1 MKKEDYFKE
10 LGEVALG
17 SRLKRLSDKMMGDAA
32 RIYKFTGHDM
42 RPRWFTLMSLLHSR
56 KQVSVVEAADLLGL
70 TQPCIS
76 QFSREMDTEG
86 LLQFTSDP
94 DDLRR
99 KIMSLSKKGI
109 KQYNKMQPVRK
120 AVRQSAIELCTEAEQ
135 NFYQALEKFEKA
147 FERKSLYTRSIEK
160 FHE

>member
-1 MKKEDYFKE
+1 MKKEDYFEE

-32 RIYKFTGHDM
+32 RIYNFAGHDM
-42 RPRWFTLMSLLHSR
+42 RPRWFTLMSLLFDK
-56 KQVSVVEAADLLGL
+56 KQVSVVAAADLLGL

-76 QFSREMDTEG
+76 QFSREMDKQG
-86 LLQFTSDP
+86 LLKFTSDP

-120 AVRQSAIELCTEAEQ
+120 AVRQSAIELCTEGDQ

-147 FERKSLYTRSIEK
+147 FERKSLYTRSMEK

>member
-1 MKKEDYFKE
+1 MIKEDYFDE

-32 RIYKFTGHDM
+32 KIYRYAGHNM
-42 RPRWFTLMSLLHSR
+42 RPRWFTLMSLLHN
-56 KQVSVVEAADLLGL
+56 KNQVSVVEAANLLGL

-76 QFSREMDTEG
+76 QFSREMDNAG
-86 LLQFTSDP
+86 FLQFTSDP

-135 NFYQALEKFEKA
+135 NFYQALKKFEKA
-147 FERKSLYTRSIEK
+147 YERKSLYKRSIEK
-160 FHE
+160 FYE